1 MPYQEE
7 NFEDFARDTA
17 LTVTQFMLS
26 PDIPPAEKEHFNKF
40 YLMFSKIIALGN
52 IKRNDIF
59 SLTIAF
65 EEICMLL
72 EIGLYD
78 EARQMMGKEL
88 MKMQA
93 SRSVDGFWTL
103 YGQHG
108 VQRSESLER
117 VVARRNTRSTGGRL
131 SRLFKRK
138 SKEPQY
144 EELGG
149 QE

>member
-1 MPYQEE
+1 MSPYMPEGMDDLE
-7 NFEDFARDTA
+7 RDA
-17 LTVTQFMLS
+17 SLTVTQFMLS
-26 PDIPPAEKEHFNKF
+26 PDIPLAERKHFEKF

-52 IKRNDIF
+52 IKRNDILA
-59 SLTIAF
+59 LTLAF

-88 MKMQA
+88 MKIQA

-108 VQRSESLER
+108 VQKSESIEHIMSR
-117 VVARRNTRSTGGRL
+117 RRNRSPGGRI
-131 SRLFKRK
+131 SGLFKK
-138 SKEPQY
+138 KNKEPQM
-144 EELGG
+144 EEM
-149 QE
+149 E